1 MHHNWSSAKN
11 IVLTTDHMPNL
22 IIWKGLI
29 KIYGFPIQQHVN
41 VPILR
46 KCYYVFRI
54 NIVFTTVVFEI
65 RTRPNYWLIIEW
77 NDNKARLGMQSKL
90 SKILA
95 KIHIKQC
102 MFEGLGVAIY
112 WKRVEVFS
120 QWNVITKHTD
130 TSSYAE
136 LFEQK
141 CRMI

>member
-1 MHHNWSSAKN
+1 MILYGLLKW
-11 IVLTTDHMPNL
+11 L
-22 IIWKGLI
+22 IIWNNRSYAKSNYLKGFNQNLRISYTTACECTHI
-29 KIYGFPIQQHVN
+29 KKMV
-41 VPILR
+41 L
-46 KCYYVFRI
+46 FRI

-130 TSSYAE
+130 TARYVE